1 MMSRDLTGWDFAG
14 CVVVALAV
22 GFAWAMYA
30 ERRDAANDRRRN
42 ANRAAWLD
50 VGLTDAEIETLL

>member
-14 CVVVALAV
+14 CFAVVLAV

-42 ANRAAWLD
+42 ANMAAWVE
-50 VGLTDAEIETLL
+50 VGLTDAEIEALL

>member
-1 MMSRDLTGWDFAG
+1 MMSTDLRWWEILAVG
-14 CVVVALAV
+14 VVALVATT
-22 GFAWAMYA
+22 AWCVAA